1 MKGLAV
7 QVNSTLDAE
16 TVKLVGEEY
25 GVDVLDIEEN
35 VEDSAKKSRDFIDE
49 DDIDNLQSR
58 PPVVTVMGH
67 VDHGKTSLLDYI
79 RKAKVAAGEAGGITQ
94 SIGAYTCAV
103 DSAEG
108 SKAVTFLDTPGH
120 EVRRWV
126 EFGVA
131 LLPRCFMSRWCFR
144 WRLCSRFCS
153 AGRDGERASS
163 TSSLSSSS
171 PSSPLSSSSCRL
183 ANHRAVLPMM
193 RNQNPTLKPR
203 VERKQTSFLNLRHW
217 AARGR
222 SPLPVD

>member
-1 MKGLAV
+1 LVGRSVGRSLHRARSLTRALSLLRLFMKGLAV

-120 EVRRWV
+120 EVR
-126 EFGVA
+126 GCTI
-131 LLPRCFMSRWCFR
+131 RCF
-144 WRLCSRFCS
+144 LP
-153 AGRDGERASS
+153 AA
-163 TSSLSSSS
+163 
-171 PSSPLSSSSCRL
+171 SSPLSF
-183 ANHRAVLPMM
+183 V
-193 RNQNPTLKPR
+193 
-203 VERKQTSFLNLRHW
+203 
-217 AARGR
+217 
-222 SPLPVD
+222 